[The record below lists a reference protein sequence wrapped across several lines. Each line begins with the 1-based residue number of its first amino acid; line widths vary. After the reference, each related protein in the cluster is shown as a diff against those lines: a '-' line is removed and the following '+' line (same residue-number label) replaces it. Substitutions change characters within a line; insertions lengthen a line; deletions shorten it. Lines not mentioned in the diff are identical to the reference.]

1 MMMGDTSEVH
11 AGRIGAPLI
20 KGRIMER
27 KLTTLLVLAAVPLLL
42 LCTARCAGQSSDT
55 TETAEQAPPPASD
68 TGVAGG
74 AAPEHEQAPPEQKPA
89 PAVRPQRTHTAS
101 RSTGTVPEERPRNA
115 VPAQPAA
122 PPPVTVTLPAGT
134 ALAVTIP
141 EAISSA
147 AAQAGDRVTATL
159 KNPVIAGDRVAFPA
173 GSRVE
178 GKISDVKSAKKGFK
192 DTGGALS
199 ISFNRIVAPDGHS
212 ASIEAGFTRLAT
224 GSAGKKAGIIGGSA
238 VGGAILGKML
248 GKDAKGAALL
258 GGAIGTAVAGST
270 KGKEAVIEAGEEM
283 TVNLQ
288 RPAEATL
295 RP

>member
-1 MMMGDTSEVH
+1 MV
-11 AGRIGAPLI
+11 
-20 KGRIMER
+20 R
-27 KLTTLLVLAAVPLLL
+27 KLSTLLVLSAVPLLL
-42 LCTARCAGQSSDT
+42 LYTAGCSGQGSNTPET
-55 TETAEQAPPPASD
+55 TEQAPPPESGTNMAGSTAS
-68 TGVAGG
+68 
-74 AAPEHEQAPPEQKPA
+74 EQEQAPPEQRPA
-89 PAVRPQRTHTAS
+89 PPTRPQRTHATS
-101 RSTGTVPEERPRNA
+101 RNTGTIPEERPRSE
-115 VPAQPAA
+115 VPAQPAP
-122 PPPVTVTLPAGT
+122 PPPVVVTLPAGT

-147 AAQAGDRVTATL
+147 TAQTGDRVTATL

-212 ASIEAGFTRLAT
+212 ASIEAGMTRLAK

-238 VGGAILGKML
+238 VGGALLGKML
-248 GKDAKGAALL
+248 GKDAKGGALL
-258 GGAIGTAVAGST
+258 GGAIGTAVAGTT